1 MKIRGEYWIQ
11 GGQVDFADGD
21 VGDQNHEMVALNH
34 IASEHLDGLF
44 DYAEE
49 LGVETEDFDRYSEN
63 PSSTASELL
72 GSIHHELTARGVA
85 SVQVAPEVI
94 SKLGINAET
103 YKMLG
108 GGGDARLYVMKNEGW
123 IAIRS
128 NNIELF
134 GYDANKKRQL
144 AGGLE
149 DILDQEEIDE
159 PGEQIEF
166 SLYDH
171 RTNRSSDVTL
181 SDIKNTNAFAR
192 PQQLPNTTY
201 NKALLVPPDKRQ
213 PMGSQS
219 PRSMTVQQRQAI
231 QTSEGNLG
239 FRHWL
244 GKSKPKS
251 FMVRRTW
258 PSLSEQCGAKQDG
271 QSSNKDDQDSRH
283 SR

>member
-11 GGQVDFADGD
+11 NGQVDFADGD

-34 IASEHLDGLF
+34 VASEHLDSLF

-49 LGVETEDFDRYSEN
+49 LGMETEEFDRYSEN

-72 GSIHHELTARGVA
+72 SSIHHELVEKGVS

-94 SKLGINAET
+94 GKLGINAET

-134 GYDANKKRQL
+134 GYDANKKKQL
-144 AGGLE
+144 ASGLE
-149 DILDQEEIDE
+149 DILDQEGIEE
-159 PGEQIEF
+159 PYEQIEF
-166 SLYDH
+166 GLYDH
-171 RTNRSSDVTL
+171 KTNRSSEVTL
-181 SDIKNTNAFAR
+181 ADIKNTNAFAR

-201 NKALLVPPDKRQ
+201 NKPMIVPADRTG
-213 PMGSQS
+213 PMGSQAPKAMS
-219 PRSMTVQQRQAI
+219 IQQKQAM

-239 FRHWL
+239 FKQWI
-244 GKSKPKS
+244 GKSKPKN

-258 PSLSEQCGAKQDG
+258 PSLLEQCGAEQDG
-271 QSSNKDDQDSRH
+271 RSSNKDDQDSRH

>member
-144 AGGLE
+144 ASGLE
-149 DILDQEEIDE
+149 DILDQEGIDE
-159 PGEQIEF
+159 PDEQIEF

-181 SDIKNTNAFAR
+181 ADIKNTNAFAR

-201 NKALLVPPDKRQ
+201 NKALLIPPDRRH

-219 PRSMTVQQRQAI
+219 PRTMTVQQRQAI
-231 QTSEGNLG
+231 QTSEGSLG

-251 FMVRRTW
+251 FIVRRTW
-258 PSLSEQCGAKQDG
+258 PSLSEQCGAKQAG
-271 QSSNKDDQDSRH
+271 RSSNKDDQDSRR